1 MVINDIKHEPMND
14 KVKVDDFKCNV
25 YSKCYNKSKYGI
37 NLTNT
42 TQSFLFQMHIYVFLE
57 CFIPIHMKTKVKS
70 CIFVS

>member
-1 MVINDIKHEPMND
+1 MVINDTEHEPMNG

-37 NLTNT
+37 NLTNK
-42 TQSFLFQMHIYVFLE
+42 TQSFLYKMYIYVFLE